1 MRSAGRLR
9 DDSGMKVV
17 SVNVGRPRTVEWGG
31 RKIRSAIWKAP
42 VEGRVLVRGENVE
55 GDKQSDRRVHGG
67 PDKAVYL
74 YPAEHYA
81 FWRPTLGELPWGA
94 FGENL
99 TVEGLL
105 ETDVRPGDVL
115 RVGSTELEI
124 TDPRMPCYKLQVRF
138 NRFDIVQRFMESG
151 RTGFYAGIALE
162 GDVAAGDAIERV
174 AAGDGPTIA
183 EVVELKRRRRA

>member
-1 MRSAGRLR
+1 
-9 DDSGMKVV
+9 MKVV
-17 SVNVGRPRTVEWGG
+17 SVNVGTPRTVDWNG
-31 RKIRSAIWKAP
+31 RKVRSAIWKAP
-42 VEGRVLVRGENVE
+42 VDGRVAVHGENLE
-55 GDKQSDRRVHGG
+55 GDRQSDLRVHGG

-81 FWRPTLGELPWGA
+81 WWREQLPGVALPWGA

-105 ETDVRPGDVL
+105 ETAVRAGDVL
-115 RVGSTELEI
+115 RVGTTELEV

-138 NRFDIVQRFMESG
+138 DRMDVVQRFMDSG

-162 GDVAAGDAIERV
+162 GDVAAGDPIEV
-174 AAGDGPTIA
+174 VVPGEGPTIA
-183 EVVELKRRRRA
+183 EVVDGKRRRRRA